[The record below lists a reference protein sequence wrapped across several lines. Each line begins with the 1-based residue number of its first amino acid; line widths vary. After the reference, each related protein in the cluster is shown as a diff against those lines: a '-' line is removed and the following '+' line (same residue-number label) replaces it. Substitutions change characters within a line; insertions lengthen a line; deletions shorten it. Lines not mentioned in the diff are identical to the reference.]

1 MGARVFT
8 RPSVMPQNGVVATPR
23 LLFIEDDQSL
33 REAVTVSLR
42 RAGFEVRAE
51 PDGSGLADA
60 VASFHPDLAILDVRL
75 PNDEDGFDLARR
87 LRTMAEVP
95 IVFVTAADTIDERL
109 RGFEVGADDYL
120 VKPFAT
126 SELLAR
132 VRAVLRR
139 SGRLISPTR
148 EMFGLLVDEANRTA
162 RRGEHDLQLT
172 KTEFELLGIL
182 TRAPGKVFSKPQL
195 LSLVW
200 GFEGYDENL
209 VEVHISSLRRK
220 LEAHGGR
227 LIHTERGE
235 GYVLRSTGPS

>member
-1 MGARVFT
+1 MA
-8 RPSVMPQNGVVATPR
+8 SPR
-23 LLFIEDDQSL
+23 LLFVEDDRSL

-42 RAGFEVRAE
+42 QAGFEVRAE
-51 PDGSGLADA
+51 PDGSRLADA
-60 VASFHPDLAILDVRL
+60 VDDFHPDLAILDVRL
-75 PNDEDGFDLARR
+75 PGGEDGFELAGR
-87 LRTMAEVP
+87 LRAMVEIP
-95 IVFVTAADTIDERL
+95 IMFVTAADTIDERL
-109 RGFEVGADDYL
+109 RGFDAGADDYL

-148 EMFGLLVDEANRTA
+148 EVFGVLVDEDNRTA
-162 RRGEHDLQLT
+162 RRGEHELPLT
-172 KTEFELLGIL
+172 KTEFDLLGVL
-182 TRAPGKVFSKPQL
+182 SRAPGKVFSKTQL

-235 GYVLRSTGPS
+235 GYVLRSPGPS

>member
-1 MGARVFT
+1 LSDRLAMLDIG
-8 RPSVMPQNGVVATPR
+8 TPR

-33 REAVTVSLR
+33 REAVTVTLR

-60 VASFHPDLAILDVRL
+60 VADFHPDLAILDVRL
-75 PNDEDGFDLARR
+75 PQGEDGFGLALR
-87 LRTMAEVP
+87 LRTMAEIP
-95 IVFVTAADTIDERL
+95 IVFVTAADALDERL

-120 VKPFAT
+120 VKPFAA

-139 SGRLISPTR
+139 SGRLTSPTH
-148 EMFGLLVDEANRTA
+148 EIFDLLVDEANRTA
-162 RRGEHDLQLT
+162 RRAGHDLQLT
-172 KTEFELLGIL
+172 KTEFDLLSIL
-182 TRAPGKVFSKPQL
+182 SRAPGKVFSKTQL

-200 GFEGYDENL
+200 GFDGYDNNL
-209 VEVHISSLRRK
+209 VEVHISALRRK
-220 LEAHGGR
+220 LETYGGR

-235 GYVLRSTGPS
+235 GYVFRSPSAS

>member
-1 MGARVFT
+1 MA
-8 RPSVMPQNGVVATPR
+8 QNGPMATPR
-23 LLFIEDDQSL
+23 LLLIEDHTSL

-51 PDGSGLADA
+51 SGGCELEKALAA
-60 VASFHPDLAILDVRL
+60 FHPDLAILDVRL
-75 PNDEDGFDLARR
+75 PDGENGFEIAVR
-87 LRTMAEVP
+87 LRAMAEIP
-95 IVFVTAADTIDERL
+95 IVFVTAADAIDERL

-126 SELLAR
+126 AELLAR

-139 SGRLISPTR
+139 SGRLVSPTH
-148 EMFGLLVDEANRTA
+148 EVFGLLVDEANRTA
-162 RRGEHDLQLT
+162 RRGEHELQLT
-172 KTEFELLGIL
+172 KTELDLLL
-182 TRAPGKVFSKPQL
+182 VLSRAPGQVFSKTQL

-200 GFEGYDENL
+200 GFEGYDDNL
-209 VEVHISSLRRK
+209 VEVHISALRRK

-235 GYVLRSTGPS
+235 GYVLRPPTPA